1 MNKRP
6 THTRA
11 LRGSLLAVTSGA
23 LTVTAHG
30 AGGGSLAEFTKVVP
44 LVVLIAGAAASLAD
58 RRSVKLSVITA
69 LGLAQ
74 FAQHVLL
81 SWAGHDHVA
90 TLTSQMAFAH
100 VIAAVCTGFVLFHA
114 ENALFALVA
123 AVSRMVPPPFT
134 PMPAI
139 RPLPVPITSRRAV
152 NQVLLRRA
160 HLLRGPPVS

>member
-1 MNKRP
+1 MNSRP

-23 LTVTAHG
+23 LTVAAHG

-58 RRSVKLSVITA
+58 RRSGKLSVIAA
-69 LGLAQ
+69 LGVAQ
-74 FAQHVLL
+74 FAQHLLL
-81 SWAGHDHVA
+81 SWSGHDHLS
-90 TLTSQMAFAH
+90 TLTVQMAFAH
-100 VIAAVCTGFVLFHA
+100 VIAAVLCGFVLFYA

-134 PMPAI
+134 PMPAT

-152 NQVLLRRA
+152 RLVLLRRG